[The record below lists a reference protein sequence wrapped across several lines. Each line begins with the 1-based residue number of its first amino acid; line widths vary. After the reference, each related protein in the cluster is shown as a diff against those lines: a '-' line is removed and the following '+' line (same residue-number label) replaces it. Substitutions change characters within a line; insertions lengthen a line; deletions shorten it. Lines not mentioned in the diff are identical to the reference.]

1 MEAAPDPYKNL
12 AGGIEYYNY
21 RDNQNRRTYD
31 AQILIRHSDYELS
44 RNNDDKA
51 IVLLRTALENYKNFI
66 DDELDEELK
75 QIVKNLYDEYSER
88 LNFIENRIKNHEQKV
103 TNDLKSAIQ
112 AEDKAIDLYKKKYF
126 KKSLEQYRIALGL
139 YYKYMVQETNLAII
153 EEYMKKIN
161 KIQSII
167 KDLERRGYEFFER
180 VE

>member
-1 MEAAPDPYKNL
+1 MEAAADPYKNL
-12 AGGIEYYNY
+12 AGGIEYHKY
-21 RDNQNRRTYD
+21 RDTQNRRTYD
-31 AQILIRHSDYELS
+31 AQILIRQSDYELS

-75 QIVKNLYDEYSER
+75 QIVKDLYDEYAER
-88 LNFIENRIKNHEQKV
+88 LKFIENRVKNHEQKV
-103 TNDLKSAIQ
+103 SNDLKVAIQ
-112 AEDKAIDLYKKKYF
+112 TEEKAIDLYKKKYF

-139 YYKYMVQETNLAII
+139 YYKYLVQETNLAII

-167 KDLERRGYEFFER
+167 KDLQNRGYEFFER